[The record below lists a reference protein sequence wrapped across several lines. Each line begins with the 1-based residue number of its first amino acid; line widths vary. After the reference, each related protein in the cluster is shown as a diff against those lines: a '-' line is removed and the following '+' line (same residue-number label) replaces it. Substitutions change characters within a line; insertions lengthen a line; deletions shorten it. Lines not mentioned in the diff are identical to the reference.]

1 MVNETM
7 ARRGTAGMAKM
18 MGLMCVAD
26 SRLGKLAEGQSPVTR
41 TGDYSD
47 VVVVDAD
54 GRIIPWQRAAR
65 LDDTEMGQAI
75 REIVDKLYTFL
86 WNMEEPELAALRD
99 HRRDETSDWAGPRED
114 PGLRKQIE
122 VLASG
127 MVESERRPGASDDGA
142 PKG

>member
-1 MVNETM
+1 MVSETM
-7 ARRGTAGMAKM
+7 ARRGTASMAKM

-26 SRLGKLAEGQSPVTR
+26 SKLGKFGEGQCPVTR

-65 LDDTEMGQAI
+65 LDATEMGRTT

-86 WNMEEPELAALRD
+86 LYMEEAELAALRD
-99 HRRDETSDWAGPRED
+99 HRRSETSEWDRPRED
-114 PGLRKQIE
+114 PGLKKQME
-122 VLASG
+122 VLANG
-127 MVESERRPGASDDGA
+127 IVESGRRPDAADGA
-142 PKG
+142 TKD

>member
-1 MVNETM
+1 MVSETM
-7 ARRGTAGMAKM
+7 ARRGTASMAKM
-18 MGLMCVAD
+18 MGLMCVID
-26 SRLGKLAEGQSPVTR
+26 SKLGRLTEGRSPATR

-65 LDDTEMGQAI
+65 LDATEMGQAM

-86 WNMEEPELAALRD
+86 WNFEEPKLAALRD
-99 HRRDETSDWAGPRED
+99 HRQGETSEWPGPRED
-114 PGLRKQIE
+114 PGLKKQIE

-127 MVESERRPGASDDGA
+127 IVEDERRSETTDEAI
-142 PKG
+142 KG